1 MTACMNCPRRTT
13 EPNCH
18 NVETCPEWA
27 AHMAERER
35 VYARR
40 ALENAAA
47 PPKSRY
53 NKNGRK
59 GGEYIRGVDRPR
71 MPRGRMR
78 VEGGGR

>member
-1 MTACMNCPRRTT
+1 MTECMNCPRRTT

-35 VYARR
+35 VYAQR

-47 PPKSRY
+47 PPDQDQGMQDNRY
-53 NKNGRK
+53 DRK
-59 GGEYIRGVDRPR
+59 GEDHH
-71 MPRGRMR
+71 
-78 VEGGGR
+78 EGL